1 MAKLGRMKNI
11 NPVFSTDDDDFFA
24 VGFFLLLVMLA
35 LTCACFKHIDNK
47 EAAHN
52 KVIEQ
57 QIKAEEA
64 TQHKQELQA
73 IVKEA
78 VREEMEKENMR
89 R

>member
-47 EAAHN
+47 EAAHEITRVN
-52 KVIEQ
+52 R
-57 QIKAEEA
+57 
-64 TQHKQELQA
+64 L
-73 IVKEA
+73 
-78 VREEMEKENMR
+78 MR
-89 R
+89 IHRHSAALGSANRCCVSS